1 MTKKLNKAAKDTNLF
16 LSKFLSNQ
24 KKTDLIKPMT
34 YGLLP
39 GGKKIRS
46 KLILDVGKIFKI
58 KYQNLIRVGAAV
70 ECIHAYSLIHD
81 DLPCMDNDSLRRG
94 KLSTHK
100 KFGEST
106 AILAG
111 NSLLTIAFEILS
123 QNNFKLNDKAKIKL
137 INLISECSG
146 HSGIAGGQYSDLS
159 FERKKIP
166 LKKIIAMQIK
176 KTGKLFSFC
185 CIAPIIISKKFNY
198 VKKFDKI
205 GSDIGLLFQ
214 IVDDLIDY
222 AGSTKKA
229 GKKTKKDLKKGKA
242 TLISLLGYK
251 NTVKYSTKLK
261 LNIFKRLK
269 IFGNRAND
277 LKNTIDYI
285 LERSTSVQKI

>member
-1 MTKKLNKAAKDTNLF
+1 MEKKLNKIAKDTNQF
-16 LSKFLSNQ
+16 LLKFLLNQ
-24 KKTDLIKPMT
+24 KKTDLIKSMK

-46 KLILDVGKIFKI
+46 KLIIDVGKIFKI
-58 KYQNLIRVGAAV
+58 NYKNLIYLSAAV

-81 DLPCMDNDSLRRG
+81 DLPCMDNDNLRRG

-123 QNNFKLNDKAKIKL
+123 QKKFSINDKIKIKL
-137 INLISECSG
+137 INLLSKSSG
-146 HSGIAGGQYSDLS
+146 HSGIAGGQYSDLN
-159 FERKKIP
+159 FEHRKIP
-166 LKKIIAMQIK
+166 LNKIIDMQIK

-185 CIAPIIISKKFNY
+185 CTAPVIISKKNKYLSSFN
-198 VKKFDKI
+198 KL

-214 IVDDLIDY
+214 IADDLIDY
-222 AGSTKKA
+222 KGNTKKV
-229 GKKTKKDLKKGKA
+229 GKKTKKDIKKGKA

-251 NTVKYSTKLK
+251 NTIKYGDKIK
-261 LNIFKRLK
+261 LNIYKK
-269 IFGNRAND
+269 INKFGKKADD
-277 LKNTIDYI
+277 LRNTVNFI
-285 LERSTSVQKI
+285 LERSK